1 MMRLC
6 EMSIDELISFDY
18 SCNCGRHHHMAID
31 HLAVGKGAVGKLP
44 EFLADQKMKDGEP
57 LKKTDKIYVVADVHT
72 WQVGGQKV
80 YDIVKEAG
88 YPVINDLVHRMV
100 KHVNG

>member
-1 MMRLC
+1 
-6 EMSIDELISFDY
+6 
-18 SCNCGRHHHMAID
+18 
-31 HLAVGKGAVGKLP
+31 
-44 EFLADQKMKDGEP
+44 MKDGEP

>member
-6 EMSIDELISFDY
+6 EMSIDELISVDY

-57 LKKTDKIYVVADVHT
+57 LKKTDKIYTDKEDAVEERKIFMFEVSLEG
-72 WQVGGQKV
+72 QVW
-80 YDIVKEAG
+80 EA
-88 YPVINDLVHRMV
+88 ISAEKSLM
-100 KHVNG
+100 